1 MENDRRQETTR
12 IQMDAEID
20 DRVQHRGI
28 DHYYLIVGQTWDSE
42 DPSYMAENYSF
53 VVTKKIYGTRIPN
66 EVEYVTNH
74 GPGEGEIGGIMEIV
88 PEQDS
93 VMLIDLPDNDSGNYP
108 SSDVEK
114 GIILSN
120 MGEGIYS
127 LVSQFEKIGFLIKN
141 TDDTKEQ
148 IIRNDP
154 EFREFSFSRYLG
166 DELMNLSWHDYDF
179 SIDGNDPTFPDTPL
193 WITPENRVTLR
204 SSSLNDTMSAPV
216 KGKRSHKTSSKKK
229 LRSTR
234 KRRPER
240 LPDLPRRVD
249 NLRPGE
255 DIPMLDYF
263 VIEKGE
269 NIKNKLETFMRPE
282 TPMFKFDHSRLFIFD
297 IHKTTLTKEGDINQ
311 SVLQTIIELLRAG
324 YQVIFLSYVGRITGT
339 PERIQETLG
348 QINSEPSYRVI
359 PKFFMKKRKKQ
370 RFMKSLYELLSE
382 EGIDIGMTLV
392 DDNPRN
398 IRDVDNL
405 RDRNFSAVHFSGEI
419 DMRSLL

>member
-12 IQMDAEID
+12 IQIDAELD
-20 DRVQHRGI
+20 DRVQRRGI
-28 DHYYLIVGQTWDSE
+28 DHYYLIVGQSWDSE

-66 EVEYVTNH
+66 EVEYVTNQ

-88 PEQDS
+88 PGQDS
-93 VMLIDLPDNDSGNYP
+93 VMLIDLPDNDNGNYP
-108 SSDVEK
+108 ESDVEK
-114 GIILSN
+114 GIISSN

-148 IIRNDP
+148 IVRNDP

-179 SIDGNDPTFPDTPL
+179 SIDGNDPTFPDTPR
-193 WITPENRVTLR
+193 WIPPENRVTLR

-216 KGKRSHKTSSKKK
+216 KRKRNRKTSSKKK
-229 LRSTR
+229 LNSAR
-234 KRRPER
+234 RRPGRRPGR
-240 LPDLPRRVD
+240 LPLLPREVD
-249 NLRPGE
+249 NLRLGE

-263 VIEKGE
+263 VIEERE
-269 NIKNKLETFMRPE
+269 NIKNKLKTFMSHLE
-282 TPMFKFDHSRLFIFD
+282 FQDSHLFIFD
-297 IHKTTLTKEGDINQ
+297 IHKTTLTKDGEINE
-311 SVLQTIIELLRAG
+311 SVLQTITELLRYG

-339 PERIQETLG
+339 PERIQETLS
-348 QINSEPSYRVI
+348 QINSEPTYRSI

-370 RFMKSLYELLSE
+370 IFMESLYELLLE
-382 EGIDIGMTLV
+382 EEIDIGMTLI
-392 DDNPRN
+392 DDNPKN
-398 IRDVDNL
+398 IGDVNDL
-405 RDRNFSAVHFSGEI
+405 RDENFKAVHFTGEI
-419 DMRSLL
+419 DITRLL